1 MRDGRDE
8 IRLDLFDHQV
18 GGDIAE
24 SEDASGD
31 GAEWI
36 AHHRFAQREPYL
48 FTAAQDRHETLSG
61 RGLPLARLELSL
73 QHLDRREPDCLLLR
87 NAGDLLCGGIPKDD
101 LPVAVDRDDPVCDVR
116 EDREASLLLEGDT

>member
-1 MRDGRDE
+1 MRSSCE
-8 IRLDLFDHQV
+8 TAATKSA
-18 GGDIAE
+18 GDVAE
-24 SEDASGD
+24 REDASGD

-73 QHLDRREPDCLLLR
+73 EDLDRRKPNCFLLGD
-87 NAGDLLCGGIPKDD
+87 AGDLLGGRVPEHD
-101 LPVAVDRDDPVCDVR
+101 LAVAIDRDDPVGDVR
-116 EDREASLLLEGDT
+116 EDRNAPFLLQRHA